1 MGNIHYRQAR
11 YSQAVKMY
19 RMALDQIPSSTHK
32 ATRLKVYRNL
42 GHALARLGQWPEAV
56 QAYEMVVLNPTTHPE
71 GGGGGEG
78 GRDGGEEG
86 GSGGSSN
93 GSRGGNILA
102 QSTASAFF
110 SSSSFG
116 LTSPHVVVFGDY
128 FRTAYHLLLCYLALG
143 QTEKMKR
150 AFVKMVS
157 TVAAP
162 PGEQDEEE
170 EGEDDRE
177 GEVDEEREV
186 RKAAMGG
193 REEGLS
199 VDTTEERKEERPDF
213 LREEMRRRRKEA
225 AHYLLQAG
233 KLIAPVVDG
242 GGWNDG
248 FRWVVEALRRG
259 NHDDV
264 SCQVELERALAFL
277 RDKQFDAAVEVLKA
291 FEKKDEKMKALA
303 ASNLSFIYFLEGE
316 LDLAEEYAEM
326 AIKQNRSGERKG
338 GRERRKSVTL
348 PALFRS
354 W

>member
-1 MGNIHYRQAR
+1 
-11 YSQAVKMY
+11 
-19 RMALDQIPSSTHK
+19 
-32 ATRLKVYRNL
+32 
-42 GHALARLGQWPEAV
+42 
-56 QAYEMVVLNPTTHPE
+56 
-71 GGGGGEG
+71 
-78 GRDGGEEG
+78 
-86 GSGGSSN
+86 
-93 GSRGGNILA
+93 
-102 QSTASAFF
+102 
-110 SSSSFG
+110 
-116 LTSPHVVVFGDY
+116 
-128 FRTAYHLLLCYLALG
+128 
-143 QTEKMKR
+143 
-150 AFVKMVS
+150 
-157 TVAAP
+157 
-162 PGEQDEEE
+162 
-170 EGEDDRE
+170 
-177 GEVDEEREV
+177 
-186 RKAAMGG
+186 
-193 REEGLS
+193 
-199 VDTTEERKEERPDF
+199 
-213 LREEMRRRRKEA
+213 MRRRRKEA

>member
-11 YSQAVKMY
+11 YTQAVKMY

-32 ATRLKVYRNL
+32 STRLKVYRNL
-42 GHALARLGQWPEAV
+42 GHAFVRLGQWPEAV
-56 QAYEMVVLNPTTHPE
+56 QAYEMVVLNPSTHPE
-71 GGGGGEG
+71 GGGAGGGGEG
-78 GRDGGEEG
+78 GNVGGEG
-86 GSGGSSN
+86 GGGGSSN
-93 GSRGGNILA
+93 GSGGGGGNMLA

-162 PGEQDEEE
+162 PGEEEEEE
-170 EGEDDRE
+170 EGAGEGGRE
-177 GEVDEEREV
+177 GGEGGLDEEAEARI
-186 RKAAMGG
+186 AAAGG
-193 REEGLS
+193 REERRRVGG
-199 VDTTEERKEERPDF
+199 EEEEGREGGREEERPDF
-213 LREEMRRRRKEA
+213 FREEMRRRRKEA

-242 GGWNDG
+242 GQGGGGWNSG

-259 NHDDV
+259 NHDEV
-264 SCQVELERALAFL
+264 SSQVELERALAFL
-277 RDKQFDAAVEVLKA
+277 REKQFDAAVEVLKA
-291 FEKKDEKMKALA
+291 FEKKDERVKALA

-316 LDLAEEYAEM
+316 LELAEEYAEM
-326 AIKQNRSGERKG
+326 AIRQNR
-338 GRERRKSVTL
+338 
-348 PALFRS
+348 
-354 W
+354 